1 MDDRAVRAI
10 FSGDRRTFL
19 CPSERVDPR
28 LRRSLGGS
36 CVAAEFRA
44 LRRAESRERASTRLF
59 CFAKM
64 RVYCLTWGKSGYGRS
79 FVSLWPESGP
89 WPRPGPPQGQEGIT
103 AARRRRLL
111 LERHEEVRSDNN
123 EFLAVVPFALRVAR
137 VVKSADVNPLP
148 VPPAVPGQPP
158 PPRRHQAVRSA
169 VFLPPAW
176 MWTIVPNFYC
186 ANEPVSRELSQSPR
200 LIRHAERGAGR
211 EGEIY
216 LVQLGSASTSRP
228 LDRRQG

>member
-1 MDDRAVRAI
+1 
-10 FSGDRRTFL
+10 
-19 CPSERVDPR
+19 
-28 LRRSLGGS
+28 
-36 CVAAEFRA
+36 
-44 LRRAESRERASTRLF
+44 
-59 CFAKM
+59 M

-89 WPRPGPPQGQEGIT
+89 WPRPGPPQGQDGIT

-158 PPRRHQAVRSA
+158 PPPRRHQAVRSA

-176 MWTIVPNFYC
+176 MWTIAPNFYC
-186 ANEPVSRELSQSPR
+186 ANEPVSHEFSQSPR
-200 LIRHAERGAGR
+200 LIRHAGRTRGRTGGR
-211 EGEIY
+211 D
-216 LVQLGSASTSRP
+216 LSDASRCTSASTSRP
-228 LDRRQG
+228 LDTRQGDDRVMMTSVISTKHDDVSQCEGRRASSR